1 MPRSIRHEYAG
12 AVYHVMCRG
21 NNGQSIFE
29 PIRPFGWAE
38 ERAVRGKN
46 GDGQRL
52 FLSTLE
58 EVSQQT
64 GWRVHAYVLM
74 SNHYHLLLETPE
86 ANLVAGMKWF
96 QGTYT
101 QRFNAKFRC
110 RGHLFQGRYKS
121 LPVEAEAS
129 YFRAVG
135 NYIHLNPFRAGLVGE
150 GFEKKLDDYEWSSYP
165 AYAGRCRKSPNWLV
179 RDRLLN
185 ACGLDGMSP
194 KSRAAYRSQLLCK
207 MRGEV
212 LPDAVDDLAGKQLHR
227 GWFIGGERF
236 REWLAQQLSG
246 RSDNLRGEQRRA
258 HDGYEAERLLSTVLT
273 ALTMTEDELLTLRY
287 NRPEKQAVVW
297 LLKSHT
303 MVSGVWL
310 ADRLRMGSRANVS
323 RALMA
328 ISRGTDA
335 KHKALKEK
343 MTQCAG

>member
-1 MPRSIRHEYAG
+1 MPRSVRHEYAG
-12 AVYHVMCRG
+12 AVCHVMCRG

-29 PIRPFGWAE
+29 PFRPLGWSE
-38 ERAVRGKN
+38 ERPAAGKK

-58 EVSQQT
+58 EACQQT

-101 QRFNAKFRC
+101 QRFNAMFRC

-121 LPVEAEAS
+121 LAVEADAS

-135 NYIHLNPFRAGLVGE
+135 NYIHLNPFRAGLAGE
-150 GFEKKLDDYEWSSYP
+150 GFEKKLEEYEWSSYT
-165 AYAGRCRKSPNWLV
+165 AYTGRCRGIPDWLV
-179 RDRLLN
+179 QDRLLS
-185 ACGLDGMSP
+185 ACGLDPTSP
-194 KSRAAYRSQLLCK
+194 KSRAAYRSQLLCR

-212 LPDAVDDLAGKQLHR
+212 LPDGVDDLAEKQLHR
-227 GWFIGGERF
+227 GWFIGTERF
-236 REWLAQQLSG
+236 REWLVQQLPG

-258 HDGYEAERLLSTVLT
+258 HDEYEAERLLSAALT
-273 ALTMTEDELLTLRY
+273 ALNMTEDELLALRY
-287 NRPEKQAVVW
+287 NRPEKQSVVW

-303 MVSGVWL
+303 TVSGVWL

-328 ISRGTDA
+328 VSRGTEA
-335 KHKALKEK
+335 NHKALKKK